1 MVFKFQKA
9 LYYLVEL
16 EKQHIHTIPFQ
27 ILTFHAY
34 PATQSRP
41 KEIVTRLGIRF
52 DKEPIGSKDRIGQG
66 LSKFIN
72 SIYSFILAGGKSGHF
87 LEEKAEI
94 LHRRESEF
102 SYDLAKRFL

>member
-27 ILTFHAY
+27 ILNFHAY

-52 DKEPIGSKDRIGQG
+52 DKEPI
-66 LSKFIN
+66 
-72 SIYSFILAGGKSGHF
+72 
-87 LEEKAEI
+87 
-94 LHRRESEF
+94 
-102 SYDLAKRFL
+102 